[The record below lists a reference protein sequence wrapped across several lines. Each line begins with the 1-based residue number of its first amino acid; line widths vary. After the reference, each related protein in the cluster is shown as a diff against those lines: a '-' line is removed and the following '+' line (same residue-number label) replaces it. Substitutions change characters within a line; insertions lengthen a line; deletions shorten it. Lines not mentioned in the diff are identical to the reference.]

1 MAIESIR
8 VHASR
13 SVGVSGIASAQLESG
28 RSARPRWMGV
38 SLGGEMIVLSAG
50 KGPAL
55 ASREDDVV
63 DGAARRGGAGAFFAH
78 GA

>member
-1 MAIESIR
+1 
-8 VHASR
+8 
-13 SVGVSGIASAQLESG
+13 
-28 RSARPRWMGV
+28 MGV

-50 KGPAL
+50 KSPAL